1 MKDFDL
7 EPIHS
12 QYMGQFFAGDCYVI
26 QYTYKVAGKDNHVIY
41 YWQGL
46 KSTTDEKGT
55 SALKAVELDDKL
67 GGAAVQVHNCYHRT
81 DKCQIIVLIQWP
93 RSYLYM

>member
-1 MKDFDL
+1 M
-7 EPIHS
+7 
-12 QYMGQFFAGDCYVI
+12 
-26 QYTYKVAGKDNHVIY
+26 IY

-67 GGAAVQVHNCYHRT
+67 GGAAVQVRVVQGKEPAHFMSMF
-81 DKCQIIVLIQWP
+81 DGK
-93 RSYLYM
+93 